1 MFIKKAP
8 NSHGWVSPKVVE
20 ELWMDQFNYFYRYT
34 QTLPGADTTSFD

>member
-20 ELWMDQFNYFYRYT
+20 ELWLDQFDYFYEE
-34 QTLPGADTTSFD
+34 